1 MKKIADIFYVSLI
14 LILICLVFTELFLY
28 KNLYSK
34 YKNSFEVANKIYGVN
49 RFKLNFF
56 SKPETFDIALDELSG
71 NSPKLINKKYS
82 GKSIIVF
89 GCSYVVSGEIK
100 NKKDKFCYRLSDEFK
115 RPLLNLSVGGS
126 GTQHIYY
133 FLTHEKY
140 LKNAENPEY
149 IIYVFI
155 NDHIRRFYMH
165 QIWNPFETI
174 ENLRYKIKD
183 GKVEKIK
190 PVFFQFWNL
199 YTIKEL
205 QRYISWKNFEN
216 TSQEDL
222 FLNFVDF
229 MKEIKKVSSKKYPNA
244 KFAILLYDDKIYDC
258 NKDFINN
265 SDWNLLRKEG
275 FYVFDT
281 KDLTDKDLSDL
292 KYKSDDLYHPN
303 AEAWKEVIPNLVKE
317 LKKI

>member
-1 MKKIADIFYVSLI
+1 M
-14 LILICLVFTELFLY
+14 
-28 KNLYSK
+28 
-34 YKNSFEVANKIYGVN
+34 
-49 RFKLNFF
+49 
-56 SKPETFDIALDELSG
+56 
-71 NSPKLINKKYS
+71 
-82 GKSIIVF
+82 
-89 GCSYVVSGEIK
+89 
-100 NKKDKFCYRLSDEFK
+100 
-115 RPLLNLSVGGS
+115 LNLSVGGS

-174 ENLRYKIKD
+174 ENLRYKIKE

-303 AEAWKEVIPNLVKE
+303 AEAWKEVIPKLVKE